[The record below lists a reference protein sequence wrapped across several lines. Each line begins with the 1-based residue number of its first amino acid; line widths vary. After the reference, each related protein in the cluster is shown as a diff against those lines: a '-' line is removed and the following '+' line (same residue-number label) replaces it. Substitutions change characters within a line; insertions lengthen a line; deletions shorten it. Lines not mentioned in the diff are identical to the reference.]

1 MVERRS
7 PKPQV
12 GGSIPSWPA
21 KSAGK
26 GTMNNRA
33 EEKLNFDVAKWVLA
47 FSVLS
52 GGIYGNAYYSAVEPL
67 YRALIGVVIF
77 AVIIAIALTT
87 EKGLL
92 AWNLLK
98 EARVEI
104 RKVVWP
110 TSQETGQTTLMV
122 VGIVLFV
129 GLILWILDAL
139 LSWGLSGTIG

>member
-1 MVERRS
+1 
-7 PKPQV
+7 
-12 GGSIPSWPA
+12 
-21 KSAGK
+21 
-26 GTMNNRA
+26 MNSRA
-33 EEKLNFDVAKWVLA
+33 EERINFDIAKWVLA
-47 FSVLS
+47 FLILCA
-52 GGIYGNAYYSAVEPL
+52 GIYGNSYYSAVEPL
-67 YRALIGVVIF
+67 YRALAGVVIF
-77 AVIIAIALTT
+77 AILIAIVLTT
-87 EKGLL
+87 EKGGF
-92 AWNLLK
+92 AWTLVK

>member
-1 MVERRS
+1 
-7 PKPQV
+7 
-12 GGSIPSWPA
+12 
-21 KSAGK
+21 
-26 GTMNNRA
+26 MNGRT
-33 EEKLNFDVAKWVLA
+33 EDRINFDIAKWILA
-47 FSVLS
+47 FLILCA
-52 GGIYGNAYYSAVEPL
+52 GIYGNSYYSSVEPL
-67 YRALIGVVIF
+67 YRAIVGVVVFTIL
-77 AVIIAIALTT
+77 IAIVLTT
-87 EKGLL
+87 EKGWV
-92 AWNLLK
+92 AWTLVK